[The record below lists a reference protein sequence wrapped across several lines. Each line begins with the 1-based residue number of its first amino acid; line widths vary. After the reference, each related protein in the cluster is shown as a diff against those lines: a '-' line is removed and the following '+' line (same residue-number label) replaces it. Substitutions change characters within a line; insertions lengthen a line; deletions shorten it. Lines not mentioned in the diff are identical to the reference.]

1 MPIFFMVGGYGNAAS
16 WRSSVAKGIGYGDWV
31 RARARRLLRPTIVF
45 VAAGVA
51 LAVAV
56 GLTGLVEPSVLAEAT
71 QAIVIPVWFLTV
83 YMLVVAAAPAMLV
96 LHERFRLAAPLVLVA
111 VIVAFDVLGRGL
123 GLTFFGWANFIPVWL
138 AVHQLG
144 FYSHDGSLKKIRRYT
159 TAIAGVLLVA
169 ITALTFFGPYPVA
182 MVGVKAADGSNN
194 TPPTVLMVV
203 LALAQLAVALRL
215 EARAQRML
223 AKPRVWTAVVA
234 SGGIAMTVYLWHMTA
249 MILVIGALW
258 STNSSLLGIDPMS
271 TLWFITR
278 PLFLGM
284 VVVALIPFV
293 AAFRSVNRPSPATLI
308 NLPTVRAIAGCAL
321 AGIGLARFA
330 FFGLYWPSGPLGH
343 SPHRNCRSR
352 ERRPS
357 AVTAAAT
364 GIPNARHVVI
374 GRHQAGARISGS
386 SPKRV
391 YQTRLIGAGCRSR
404 SGESV
409 DENLHNGAGHTRLPF
424 LVGVLGVDRPL
435 DFEVDASLRP
445 GGRSQQLNGRPEYG
459 QLHRLIVG
467 NAERLAEREL
477 HPHDAR
483 GSVLGGHVRHH
494 GDRHRRY
501 PGPFDETCQHGHVAT
516 AIRSGRSEHHRVYM
530 GLVKALDHIR
540 PVSATP
546 LGEVAGLI
554 AHERVVLCCRGSDA
568 P

>member
-1 MPIFFMVGGYGNAAS
+1 MTTTAPSISTMSPSELARRTPAGRNRYIDFLRVLALLTVVVGHSMMAAVVIRDGELVIGLNGAVWVQVATWGMQVMPIFFIVGGYSNAAS

-31 RARARRLLRPTIVF
+31 RARAHRLLRPTIVF

-71 QAIVIPVWFLTV
+71 QAIVIPVWFLAV

-96 LHERFRLAAPLVLVA
+96 LHERFRLAVPLVLVA
-111 VIVAFDVLGRGL
+111 VVVAFDVLGRGL

-144 FYSHDGSLKKIRRYT
+144 FYWHDGSLEKIRRHT

-182 MVGVKAADGSNN
+182 MVGVRAADGSNN

-215 EARAQRML
+215 EAPAKRML
-223 AKPRVWTAVVA
+223 AKPKVWTAVVA

-258 STNSSLLGIDPMS
+258 SINASLLGIEPMS

-293 AAFRSVNRPSPATLI
+293 AAFSSLNRPSPATLI

-330 FFGLYWPSGPLGH
+330 FFGLYWPSGPLGL
-343 SPHRNCRSR
+343 P
-352 ERRPS
+352 
-357 AVTAAAT
+357 
-364 GIPNARHVVI
+364 
-374 GRHQAGARISGS
+374 
-386 SPKRV
+386 
-391 YQTRLIGAGCRSR
+391 LIGIAALG
-404 SGESV
+404 SGAI
-409 DENLHNGAGHTRLPF
+409 LL
-424 LVGVLGVDRPL
+424 
-435 DFEVDASLRP
+435 SLR
-445 GGRSQQLNGRPEYG
+445 
-459 QLHRLIVG
+459 
-467 NAERLAEREL
+467 
-477 HPHDAR
+477 
-483 GSVLGGHVRHH
+483 
-494 GDRHRRY
+494 RRQAS
-501 PGPFDETCQHGHVAT
+501 P
-516 AIRSGRSEHHRVYM
+516 M
-530 GLVKALDHIR
+530 
-540 PVSATP
+540 SAT
-546 LGEVAGLI
+546 
-554 AHERVVLCCRGSDA
+554 S
-568 P
+568 